1 MNTIL
6 TTLSAAWRFLLNK
19 TAAIVLLV
27 SLMFWYHS
35 LPSGEHAAT
44 PYAEL
49 LYASILIVGTSVAFP
64 LIRLL
69 IFPEAA
75 SYAEQGHLKRE
86 LEHPIPAPLQANRD
100 AGAQI
105 DGGMGE
111 WETLEALPILR
122 QFTPALIHYW
132 IATIISALIT
142 IAVFATLT
150 H

>member
-1 MNTIL
+1 MKTIL
-6 TTLSAAWRFLLNK
+6 TTLSAAWRFVLNK
-19 TAAIVLLV
+19 AAAIVLLV
-27 SLMFWYHS
+27 SLMFWYHA
-35 LPSGEHAAT
+35 LPSGENAAT

-75 SYAEQGHLKRE
+75 AFAEQGHLKRE
-86 LEHPIPAPLQANRD
+86 LES
-100 AGAQI
+100 
-105 DGGMGE
+105 
-111 WETLEALPILR
+111 PILPPLPDPDEGLVYADT
-122 QFTPALIHYW
+122 QQLEILKASPVFGWFTPALVHYW
-132 IATIISALIT
+132 IATVISALIT

>member
-1 MNTIL
+1 MNTIKN
-6 TTLSAAWRFLLNK
+6 TLSAAWRFLLNK
-19 TAAIVLLV
+19 AAAILLLV

-35 LPSGEHAAT
+35 LPSGEDAAT

-75 SYAEQGHLKRE
+75 SYAEKGHLKRE
-86 LEHPIPAPLQANRD
+86 LESPMLPTPPLSLDEKFLATNRGDFEVLDAAPLFQ
-100 AGAQI
+100 G
-105 DGGMGE
+105 
-111 WETLEALPILR
+111 
-122 QFTPALIHYW
+122 FTPALVHYW
-132 IATIISALIT
+132 IATVISALIT
-142 IAVFATLT
+142 LAVFATLT